1 MDEIELKPS
10 RWLGLIVVLMALLGA
25 LAIVLATLPLAI
37 KWALAAAVG
46 TMLAF
51 ALLRQRS
58 ALPRLRIGRNGSL
71 MLRNGSGEWKA
82 ASVLHDSFVSPLL
95 CVVRLEVDGKRQA
108 LTLLPDSA
116 GAEPLRRLRVSLRWG
131 PHRHSGKSARDAG

>member
-46 TMLAF
+46 TMLGF

-95 CVVRLEVDGKRQA
+95 CVVRLEVDGERQA

>member
-46 TMLAF
+46 TMLGF
-51 ALLRQRS
+51 ALLHQRS
-58 ALPRLRIGRNGSL
+58 GLLRLRIGRNGSL
-71 MLRNGSGEWKA
+71 MLSNGSGEWKA
-82 ASVLHDSFVSPLL
+82 ASVLHDSFVSPRL

-116 GAEPLRRLRVSLRWG
+116 GADSLRRLRVSLRWG

>member
-25 LAIVLATLPLAI
+25 LAIALATLPLAV
-37 KWALAAAVG
+37 KWALGAVVG
-46 TMLAF
+46 TMLGF

-58 ALPRLRIGRNGSL
+58 APPRLRIGRNGAL
-71 MLRNGSGEWKA
+71 MLSKGRGEWKTA
-82 ASVLHDSFVSPLL
+82 RVLHDSFVSPML
-95 CVVRLEVDGKRQA
+95 CVVRLEVEGKRQA

-116 GAEPLRRLRVSLRWG
+116 EAESLRRLRASLRWG
-131 PHRHSGKSARDAG
+131 PHRHSGKSAPDAG

>member
-10 RWLGLIVVLMALLGA
+10 RLLGLIVVLMALLGA
-25 LAIVLATLPLAI
+25 LAIVLATLPLAA
-37 KWALAAAVG
+37 KGAFAAAVATTLG
-46 TMLAF
+46 F

-58 ALPRLRIGRNGSL
+58 ALPRLRIGHNGSL
-71 MLRNGSGEWKA
+71 NVRNVSGEWKA

-116 GAEPLRRLRVSLRWG
+116 GAEALRRLRVSLRWG
-131 PHRHSGKSARDAG
+131 PHRHSGRSARDAG